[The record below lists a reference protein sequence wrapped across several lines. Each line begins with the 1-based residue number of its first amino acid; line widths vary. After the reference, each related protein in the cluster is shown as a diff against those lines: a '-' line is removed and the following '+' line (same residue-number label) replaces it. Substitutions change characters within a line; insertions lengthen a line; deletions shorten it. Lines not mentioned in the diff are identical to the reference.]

1 MPAQTPLG
9 KITNMSVYLFE
20 RLLPDPF
27 VFAILLTMLTA
38 VLAFLLAPHA
48 APGEILTAWY
58 NGIFQIFQFAFQMV
72 LILVTGYAL
81 STSRPVAWLLART
94 ARLPNTAGQAVAL
107 TMLVSMGANLL
118 NWGFGLV
125 VSALFARQIARRV
138 RVDFAWLMAAAY
150 AGFLMFPPGLSSS
163 IALAEATPGSA
174 LNITQKIT
182 GQIVP
187 LSQTLLPWFNILPT
201 LLIIVVLPVVFT
213 RSGPAEADVIPAD
226 IARLD
231 AEDAEPSL
239 VAHAGGLAGALDRA
253 WLLNAVIVAAILTYV
268 VRALIQGS
276 FHLDINMLILIFLGA
291 GLALHARPIAYA
303 AALQK
308 AARVTGPL
316 LLQYPF
322 YGGIMGIMTTT
333 GLAGVVATLFVRV
346 STRAH
351 AAVLGLRLLDH
362 HQPVR
367 AQRRR
372 ALGGAGPL
380 HRAGRRGTACAAG
393 PGRHVGGLRRVR
405 GQHDPAFLGAAP
417 ACHRRHRRP
426 PGAGVQRHQ
435 LPGGAGRVWRGHAG
449 VCLSRRS
456 RPADARRLPCG

>member
-213 RSGPAEADVIPAD
+213 RSGPAEADVVPAD
-226 IARLD
+226 TARLD
-231 AEDAEPSL
+231 AEDAERQRRGCI
-239 VAHAGGLAGALDRA
+239 AGGLAGALDRA
-253 WLLNAVIVAAILTYV
+253 WLLNAAIVAAILTYV
-268 VRALIQGS
+268 ARALIQGS
-276 FHLDINMLILIFLGA
+276 FHLDLNMLILIFLGA
-291 GLALHARPIAYA
+291 GLALHARPDRLCRGRAESRPRDRPA
-303 AALQK
+303 AA
-308 AARVTGPL
+308 AIP
-316 LLQYPF
+316 
-322 YGGIMGIMTTT
+322 
-333 GLAGVVATLFVRV
+333 
-346 STRAH
+346 
-351 AAVLGLRLLDH
+351 VLRRH
-362 HQPVR
+362 HGHHDR
-367 AQRRR
+367 
-372 ALGGAGPL
+372 
-380 HRAGRRGTACAAG
+380 HRAGGRRRHAVRAGLHSRTRCRSGASSPRSSSTCSCPAAAG
-393 PGRHVGGLRRVR
+393 TGRCR
-405 GQHDPAFLGAAP
+405 AP
-417 ACHRRHRRP
+417 SSCRP
-426 PGAGVQRHQ
+426 PRH
-435 LPGGAGRVWRGHAG
+435 
-449 VCLSRRS
+449 CMCRRAW
-456 RPADARRLPCG
+456 PPCRWPTASAWPT